1 MKTLRFSAA
10 LLVAGTIALFS
21 SCQKDDVAAP
31 ASGLTIDNGVAV
43 TIPDGT
49 SINLSVTGPYASK
62 TKGTVSRSG
71 SVYTVTNFAQG
82 TVTAPADSTQWSTV
96 AGTYYFSLAQN
107 VGGDST
113 SATSVLYDLRFT
125 GSANGDIY
133 AFSTTYTLAYQDSAF
148 AVAKGVVT
156 TNAPGGKLGTNNI
169 YSNGVLISAGTGWY
183 NYDIITHIVSAYQ
196 PRTLIL
202 KSRTTGKA
210 LWKVSI
216 SSIYSNSTPN
226 ASTSATNYPYYN
238 FQYQAL

>member
-21 SCQKDDVAAP
+21 SCQKDDVATP
-31 ASGLTIDNGVAV
+31 NSGLTIDNGVAV
-43 TIPDGT
+43 AIPDGS
-49 SINLSVTGPYASK
+49 SINLSVAGPYASK

-96 AGTYYFSLAQN
+96 ASTYYFSLINN

-113 SATSVLYDLRFT
+113 SSTSTYFDLRFT

-133 AFSTTYTLAYQDSAF
+133 AYSGNYTLAYQDSAF
-148 AVAKGVVT
+148 ATAKGVVT
-156 TNAPGGKLGTNNI
+156 LAAPGGKLGTNRI
-169 YSNGVLISAGTGWY
+169 YMGTVLISSGIGWY
-183 NYDIITHIVSAYQ
+183 DYNISTHIVTAYQ

-202 KSRTTGKA
+202 KDRITGKA

-216 SSIYSNSTPN
+216 SSIYSNGTPN
-226 ASTSATNYPYYN
+226 AGSSATNYPYYN